1 MARVVSIHEY
11 QLKPDADRIAFEGIV
26 NLSGVVCCSC
36 RWRGSSGRGTPL
48 LAYCAAPL
56 KPSGAGK
63 RRPWSAKL
71 TMRAPGDR
79 QGVKSASLCP
89 PIILAAP

>member
-79 QGVKSASLCP
+79 QGVKSASLCQ
-89 PIILAAP
+89 